1 MRLEGKGA
9 VVTGGG
15 SGIGQEIAWALAAEG
30 CRVVVAGR
38 GVDQLADTADKSP
51 LISTC
56 QADVGDRKQ
65 VGELFREASYRL
77 GQIHILVNSAGINVP
92 KRMMHEL
99 TPEDWDHMFAINVTG
114 AFNCMREVLPEM
126 RGRKDGL
133 IINISSTSGKRA
145 SLLGGVG
152 YNASKFAMTALGT
165 SVSLEDG
172 RNGIRVTT
180 ICPGEVETPILRNR
194 PTPPTA
200 EHRARMLQPEDVAA
214 AVIMV
219 ACLPPRANVA
229 ELVIKPTTQDYA

>member
-1 MRLEGKGA
+1 MRLEGKAA

-15 SGIGQEIAWALAAEG
+15 SGIGQAIAWALAAEG
-30 CRVVVAGR
+30 CKVMVAGR
-38 GVDQLADTADKSP
+38 GKEQLAETAAKQSSI
-51 LISTC
+51 LTC
-56 QADVGDRKQ
+56 QADVGNREQ
-65 VGELFREASYRL
+65 VAALFQEAGYRL

-99 TPEDWDHMFAINVTG
+99 SGEDWDRMFAINVTG
-114 AFNCMREVLPEM
+114 AFNCMREVLPQM
-126 RGRKDGL
+126 RERRDGV

-165 SVSLEDG
+165 SVALEDG
-172 RNGIRVTT
+172 RNGVRVTT
-180 ICPGEVETPILRNR
+180 ICPGEVETPILKNR

-214 AVIMV
+214 AALMV

-229 ELVIKPTTQDYA
+229 ELIIKPTTQDYA

>member
-1 MRLEGKGA
+1 MRLEGKTA
-9 VVTGGG
+9 VITGGG
-15 SGIGQEIAWALAAEG
+15 SGIGQAIAWAFAAEG
-30 CRVVVAGR
+30 CKVLVAGR
-38 GVDQLADTADKSP
+38 GKEQLAETAARFSSI
-51 LISTC
+51 LTC
-56 QADVGDRKQ
+56 QADVGNREQ
-65 VGELFREASYRL
+65 VAALFQEANYRL

-99 TPEDWDHMFAINVTG
+99 SPEDWDRMFAINVTG
-114 AFNCMREVLPEM
+114 AFNCLREVLPQM
-126 RGRKDGL
+126 RERRDGV

-172 RNGIRVTT
+172 RNGVRVTT
-180 ICPGEVETPILRNR
+180 ICPGEVETPILKNR
-194 PTPPTA
+194 PTPPTP

-214 AVIMV
+214 AALMV

-229 ELVIKPTTQDYA
+229 ELIIKPTTQDYA

>member
-15 SGIGQEIAWALAAEG
+15 SGIGQAIAWALAEEG

-38 GVDQLADTADKSP
+38 GAEQLAETADKSP

-65 VGELFREASYRL
+65 VAELFRETSYRL

-99 TPEDWDHMFAINVTG
+99 TPEDWDRMFAINVTG
-114 AFNCMREVLPEM
+114 AFNCIREVLPEM

-172 RNGIRVTT
+172 RNGVRVTT
-180 ICPGEVETPILRNR
+180 ICPGEVETPILKNR

-200 EHRARMLQPEDVAA
+200 EHRARMLQPSDVAE

>member
-1 MRLEGKGA
+1 MRLEGRGA

-15 SGIGQEIAWALAAEG
+15 SGIGQAIAWALAAEG

-38 GVDQLADTADKSP
+38 GAEQLAETTAKNS
-51 LISTC
+51 LITAI

-65 VGELFREASYRL
+65 VAELFREASYRL

-99 TPEDWDHMFAINVTG
+99 TPEDWDRMFAINVTG

-126 RGRKDGL
+126 RGRRDGL

-165 SVSLEDG
+165 SVALEDG

-180 ICPGEVETPILRNR
+180 ICPGEVETPILKNR
-194 PTPPTA
+194 PTPPTP

>member
-1 MRLEGKGA
+1 MRLEGQTA

-15 SGIGQEIAWALAAEG
+15 SGIGQAIAWGLAAEG
-30 CRVVVAGR
+30 CRVIVAGR
-38 GVDQLADTADKSP
+38 GAAQLQETAAKNA

-56 QADVGDRKQ
+56 QADVGDRAQ
-65 VGELFREASYRL
+65 VAELFREASYRL
-77 GQIHILVNSAGINVP
+77 GLIHILVNSAGINVP
-92 KRMMHEL
+92 KRMIHEL
-99 TPEDWDHMFAINVTG
+99 SPEDWDRMFAINVTG
-114 AFNCMREVLPEM
+114 AFNCIREALPQMRE
-126 RGRKDGL
+126 RRDGL

-172 RNGIRVTT
+172 RHGIRVTT
-180 ICPGEVETPILRNR
+180 ICPGEVETPILKNR
-194 PTPPTA
+194 PTPPTP

-214 AVIMV
+214 AVVMV

-229 ELVIKPTTQDYA
+229 ELIIKPTTQDYA

>member
-1 MRLEGKGA
+1 MRLEGKAA

-15 SGIGQEIAWALAAEG
+15 SGIGQAIAWALAAEG
-30 CRVVVAGR
+30 CKVMVAGR
-38 GVDQLADTADKSP
+38 GKEQLAETAAKHSSI
-51 LISTC
+51 LTC
-56 QADVGDRKQ
+56 QADVGNREQ
-65 VGELFREASYRL
+65 VAALFQEAGYRL

-99 TPEDWDHMFAINVTG
+99 SGEDWDRMFAINVTG
-114 AFNCMREVLPEM
+114 AFNCMREVLPQM
-126 RGRKDGL
+126 RERRDGV

-172 RNGIRVTT
+172 RNGVRVTT
-180 ICPGEVETPILRNR
+180 ICPGEVETPILKNR

-214 AVIMV
+214 AALMV

-229 ELVIKPTTQDYA
+229 ELIIKPTTQDYA

>member
-15 SGIGQEIAWALAAEG
+15 SGIGQAIAWALAEEG

-38 GVDQLADTADKSP
+38 GAEQLAETADKSP

-65 VGELFREASYRL
+65 VAELFREASYRL

-99 TPEDWDHMFAINVTG
+99 TPEDWDRMFAINVTG
-114 AFNCMREVLPEM
+114 AFNCIREVLPEM

-172 RNGIRVTT
+172 RNGVRVTT
-180 ICPGEVETPILRNR
+180 ICPGEVETPILKNR

-200 EHRARMLQPEDVAA
+200 EHRARMLQPSDVAE

>member
-1 MRLEGKGA
+1 M
-9 VVTGGG
+9 
-15 SGIGQEIAWALAAEG
+15 
-30 CRVVVAGR
+30 
-38 GVDQLADTADKSP
+38 
-51 LISTC
+51 
-56 QADVGDRKQ
+56 
-65 VGELFREASYRL
+65 
-77 GQIHILVNSAGINVP
+77 NSAGINVP

-99 TPEDWDHMFAINVTG
+99 SGEDWDRMFAINVSG
-114 AFNCMREVLPEM
+114 AFNCMREVLPQM
-126 RGRKDGL
+126 RERRDGV

-172 RNGIRVTT
+172 RNGVRVTT
-180 ICPGEVETPILRNR
+180 ISPGEVETPILKNR
-194 PTPPTA
+194 PTPPTS

-214 AVIMV
+214 AALMV

>member
-1 MRLEGKGA
+1 MRLEGKTA
-9 VVTGGG
+9 VITGGG
-15 SGIGQEIAWALAAEG
+15 SGIGQAIAWAFAAEG
-30 CRVVVAGR
+30 CKVLVAGR
-38 GVDQLADTADKSP
+38 GKEQLAETAAKFSSI
-51 LISTC
+51 LTC
-56 QADVGDRKQ
+56 QADVGNREQ
-65 VGELFREASYRL
+65 VAALFQEANYRL

-99 TPEDWDHMFAINVTG
+99 SPEDWDRMFAINVTG
-114 AFNCMREVLPEM
+114 AFNCMKEVLPQM
-126 RGRKDGL
+126 RERRDGV

-172 RNGIRVTT
+172 RNGVRVTT
-180 ICPGEVETPILRNR
+180 ICPGEVETPILKNR
-194 PTPPTA
+194 PTPPTP

-214 AVIMV
+214 AALMV

-229 ELVIKPTTQDYA
+229 ELIIKPTTQDYA

>member
-1 MRLEGKGA
+1 MRLEGKSA

-15 SGIGQEIAWALAAEG
+15 SGIGQAIAWGLAAAG
-30 CRVVVAGR
+30 CRVIVAGR
-38 GVDQLADTADKSP
+38 GAETLQETAAKNS

-56 QADVGDRKQ
+56 QTDVGDRAQ
-65 VGELFREASYRL
+65 VAELFREAGVRL

-92 KRMMHEL
+92 KRMIHEL
-99 TPEDWDHMFAINVTG
+99 SPEDWDRMFAINVTG
-114 AFNCMREVLPEM
+114 AFNCMREVLPQM
-126 RGRKDGL
+126 RERRDGL

-172 RNGIRVTT
+172 RNGVRVTT
-180 ICPGEVETPILRNR
+180 ICPGEVETPILKNR

-214 AVIMV
+214 AVVMV

-229 ELVIKPTTQDYA
+229 ELIIKPTTQDYA